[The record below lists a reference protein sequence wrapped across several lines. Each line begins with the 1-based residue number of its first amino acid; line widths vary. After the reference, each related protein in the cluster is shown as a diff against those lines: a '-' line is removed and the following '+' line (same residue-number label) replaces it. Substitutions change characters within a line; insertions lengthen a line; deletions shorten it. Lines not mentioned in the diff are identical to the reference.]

1 MTVWPYYRLPA
12 LNWLLRGMLGAV
24 PHNEASERNP
34 FKVVA
39 GKP

>member
-1 MTVWPYYRLPA
+1 MTVWLCYRLPA

-24 PHNEASERNP
+24 RHNEAPDRNP